1 MSQTLAV
8 VETAA
13 ALPTVFA
20 AVDPVAYTPATF
32 AADILAASGTILP
45 YVGAG
50 VAGGLALMFAFMG
63 IRKGI
68 AFFRGTSK

>member
-1 MSQTLAV
+1 MDQFLAI
-8 VETAA
+8 A
-13 ALPTVFA
+13 ALPLA
-20 AVDPVAYTPATF
+20 AVPYTPDIF
-32 AADILAASGTILP
+32 AADLIGGAAAILP